1 MHRLLAGQRVYH
13 LEPLAF
19 SHSEIFPD
27 SRRVL
32 GRTFPMSARNLG
44 RWESHSDLV
53 PYTSFLF
60 CPRNVR
66 LMTLEGTGWSISL
79 LLCLPLSSLLDHDP
93 SCLPP
98 WALSG
103 YTESLKHRKKKS
115 SSTEEAFIILF
126 VPEDCYIQFFFFYPL
141 GNRRSDS
148 RVLPSLSTDLIYFMV
163 LAASGLV
170 TSFLPQPWL
179 LPSSGRSPR
188 ACANLVLS

>member
-27 SRRVL
+27 SLRVL

-66 LMTLEGTGWSISL
+66 LMTLEGTGWSIWL

-93 SCLPP
+93 SCSPP

-103 YTESLKHRKKKS
+103 CTERLKHRKKHHHPQMKLLS
-115 SSTEEAFIILF
+115 SCSRWRTAIFN
-126 VPEDCYIQFFFFYPL
+126 FFFFFFTHLVIEGRILGFVRVCPL
-141 GNRRSDS
+141 
-148 RVLPSLSTDLIYFMV
+148 I
-163 LAASGLV
+163 
-170 TSFLPQPWL
+170 
-179 LPSSGRSPR
+179 
-188 ACANLVLS
+188 